1 MRSLGVGRFARGEAY
16 GVEDGAQVAPVAVHR
31 ALDGGFQFFDFVPA
45 LRLASREWGDVFAPG
60 RGVGIFPGGVG
71 GVRWKRNGLGIGRVR
86 CSLSLLRSLMI
97 LYFVPTACAVGCILT
112 PLRGWLCRSFWGRFF
127 RGMRLAVR
135 VVARLAPGRRFR
147 LLRRPRGQE
156 CPRYMGLRP
165 RGRGRP
171 RHTG

>member
-1 MRSLGVGRFARGEAY
+1 MFSPQAEVSGSFPAGWRGAMEEKRVGYWEGRAFSFDPPELDDSLLCSHGLRRGLHSDA
-16 GVEDGAQVAPVAVHR
+16 AP
-31 ALDGGFQFFDFVPA
+31 
-45 LRLASREWGDVFAPG
+45 RLALSVVLGWL
-60 RGVGIFPGGVG
+60 FPGM
-71 GVRWKRNGLGIGRVR
+71 
-86 CSLSLLRSLMI
+86 S
-97 LYFVPTACAVGCILT
+97 
-112 PLRGWLCRSFWGRFF
+112 
-127 RGMRLAVR
+127 LAVR